1 MEALSIIMQ
10 NRTRIPRWLIEDDPA
25 WQRTLDSDLGL
36 LKWTKKGT
44 NIQAVSSAASI
55 FCEVS
60 EVLET
65 NDQTN
70 VRNIAS
76 DLARSR
82 YSAME
87 GTDITKYLSSR
98 YLNHSFATKTPQ
110 KEKNNI
116 FTNYDP

>member
-1 MEALSIIMQ
+1 MQ

-44 NIQAVSSAASI
+44 NIQAVSSPASI

-76 DLARSR
+76 DLTHSR

-87 GTDITKYLSSR
+87 GADITK
-98 YLNHSFATKTPQ
+98 
-110 KEKNNI
+110 
-116 FTNYDP
+116 

>member
-1 MEALSIIMQ
+1 MQ

-44 NIQAVSSAASI
+44 NIQAVSSPASI

-76 DLARSR
+76 DLLIA
-82 YSAME
+82 
-87 GTDITKYLSSR
+87 DIVPWRGQISQSTY
-98 YLNHSFATKTPQ
+98 Q
-110 KEKNNI
+110 VGI
-116 FTNYDP
+116 